1 MRKRIVLCLNPPGDK
16 RYLRDNYCSH
26 ASKAHYYWHP
36 YDLLVQAGVLG
47 ERHEVLGLDAN
58 VKGYSFEKTH
68 RLLAERRF
76 DAVLVLSGAVSWRE
90 DFRFVEELARGRPG
104 LFVCLTGDLGIARS
118 TELLEEYAW
127 MDSVLLDFT
136 VDSLSRHLAGEVSP
150 GEELLD
156 YAYRH
161 DGRILDSGKD
171 KKMRTIRLPV
181 PRYDLFPTRDY
192 THPCARRYPFA
203 SVMTD
208 FGCPYTC
215 TFCITGQLGYKL
227 RDLDNVMQE
236 LHWLKRRGF
245 RELYVKDST
254 FGVHKKHHNEL
265 LDRMIA
271 ERLDFSW
278 FTLSRANVLSEPLIE
293 KMARAG
299 CHTVQIGVESVDEE
313 ILKNVRKGIRVS
325 QVVEIFRLLRKHGIR
340 TLAHFTLGF
349 PGETEESA
357 LRTIEFAKL
366 LDSDFASFNIATPR
380 LGTPYREQAIA
391 EGWTDPEM
399 DVLDNSLAFPQINM
413 PQLSA
418 EELWRLRSRAVR
430 QFHLRPRYLWRT
442 LRNTGSSREL
452 LSHLRQ
458 GVYLFSGLLRGG

>member
-1 MRKRIVLCLNPPGDK
+1 MAKRIVLCLNPPGDK

-47 ERHEVLGLDAN
+47 QKHEVLGLDAN
-58 VKGYSFEKTH
+58 VRGYSFQKTH
-68 RLLAERRF
+68 QILANQPF
-76 DAVLVLSGAVSWRE
+76 DAILFLTGAVSWKE
-90 DFRFVEELARGRPG
+90 DFRFVHELVVRRPG
-104 LFVCLTGDLGIARS
+104 LFVCTTGDIGIARS
-118 TELLEEYAW
+118 TQLLEQYPW
-127 MDSVLLDFT
+127 IDSVLMDFT
-136 VDSLSRHLAGEVSP
+136 VDSLSRHLAGEIEP

-161 DGRILDSGKD
+161 DGAIVDTGKD
-171 KKMRTIRLPV
+171 KKMRRIELPF
-181 PRYDLFPTRDY
+181 PRYDLFPSRHY

-203 SVMTD
+203 SIMTD

-227 RDLDNVMQE
+227 RDLDNVLSEM
-236 LHWLKRRGF
+236 HWLWDQGY

-265 LDRMIA
+265 LDRMMA
-271 ERLDFSW
+271 EGLAFSW
-278 FTLSRANVLSEPLIE
+278 FTLSRANVLNEALIE

-313 ILKNVRKGIRVS
+313 ILKNVRKGIKVS
-325 QVVEIFRLLRKHGIR
+325 QVMEVFQLCRKHGIR
-340 TLAHFTLGF
+340 TLAHFTIGF

-357 LRTIEFAKL
+357 LRTIEFAKV

-380 LGTPYREQAIA
+380 LGTPYRDQAIA
-391 EGWTDPEM
+391 EGWTDPGL
-399 DVLDNSLAFPQINM
+399 DVLDNSLQFPQINM

-418 EELWRLRSRAVR
+418 ADLWRLRSRAVR
-430 QFHLRPRYLWRT
+430 EFHLRPHYLWRT
-442 LRNTGSSREL
+442 LKNAASSREL

-458 GVYLFSGLLRGG
+458 GYYLFAGLLRGG